1 MDQIQ
6 LQQSG
11 AVSNNFQPQ
20 SFKGRMENQTNPIE
34 MKKDGDKTMRNTLIA
49 LGTIAAA
56 GVAIAKRKN
65 ISSALKKVFNGA
77 GKEAAEKTAKE
88 KAERIAKEAAE
99 RTAKEVAE
107 NTAAKE
113 AQRRIFG
120 AVDSS
125 VGKSAEE
132 SAKVFMNAVYDSH
145 ERTTRS
151 IRSKACYLI
160 RKLKQDPTNRDLHKQ
175 IADLVGPVNLN
186 QLVAENKITLQ
197 EKEKLQKLI
206 TQANIIA
213 KI

>member
-20 SFKGRMENQTNPIE
+20 SFKGRMENRTNPIE

-77 GKEAAEKTAKE
+77 GKEAAEIAAKE

-99 RTAKEVAE
+99 RTAKEAAE
-107 NTAAKE
+107 ITAAEE

-151 IRSKACYLI
+151 IRSKACNLI
-160 RKLKQDPTNRDLHKQ
+160 RKLKQDPTDRDLHKQ
-175 IADLVGPVNLN
+175 IVDLVGPVNLN

-197 EKEKLQKLI
+197 EQEKLQKLMS
-206 TQANIIA
+206 QANIIA

>member
-77 GKEAAEKTAKE
+77 GKEAAERTAKE

-99 RTAKEVAE
+99 RTAKEAAE

-132 SAKVFMNAVYDSH
+132 SAEVFMNAVYDSH